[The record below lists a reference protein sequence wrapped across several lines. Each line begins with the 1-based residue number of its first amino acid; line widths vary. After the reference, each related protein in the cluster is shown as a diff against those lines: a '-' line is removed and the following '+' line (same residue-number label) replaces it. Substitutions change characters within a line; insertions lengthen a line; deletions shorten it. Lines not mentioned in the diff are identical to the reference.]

1 MPSKA
6 SSLNPATGPNP
17 AAKTLF
23 FKLDLKANGVW
34 LFALSL
40 LFLLAEPFVLYLT
53 GATSVD
59 LSRNPIWGSQLARA
73 FADFSRGVQSFVFA
87 SLMVM
92 GLTFL
97 AFRLFTFLF
106 SAEESHFCLSL
117 PLSRTRLFANR
128 YLAGIVL
135 ISLAFLVEFL
145 VMLLIFFLP
154 PANLAPYFQDWLSLR
169 LNFFFASLAFFSNL
183 VFCLILV
190 GHFTDGLLVAVGLN
204 LALPALLFL
213 LYNFVQ
219 DSVAG
224 YMASPQEGFSQ
235 LLYWFAPLLQLFVP
249 RQGLMDGLQSLT
261 CWMIWGS
268 LSLIAFQRRPAERAG
283 NRLSSL
289 PHSCPLAL
297 LYTFLGG
304 VVGGMLMESWTSQTI
319 LYFLLGFLPF
329 ACLAHLLYQ
338 VLVQGPLKGAGR
350 KFAVKICA
358 CLVLMVA
365 FDLAVETYP
374 VEAPLYW
381 QAEDLESVDLNLSYL
396 SQAWSIRE
404 GGVMLHLDQE
414 TGPEVLAKLLKIYQE
429 GPHLATRQGFINDS
443 RFVTEGDRGTL
454 VISGIP
460 METEFTRQGGRTE
473 KVRLYYSDID
483 EVLEAFAGS
492 ELYQPLTQLG
502 QKNYLPGDEV
512 YLDFSL
518 YDDGSHQEDFDR
530 LLGDLA
536 DKPYFQK
543 DRRPAQPHLPHHGDK
558 VGAIPEDFYDDRSK
572 GERKQGQASLALR
585 DQEAEKLVSLIREEE
600 RQADDLSQLMGQA
613 KLQMYKHEL
622 TDSFYDHLES
632 LWPQLHM
639 RVSLKQYRELSL
651 PGLRFHPLLIKEEN
665 DGQSGQETDPDLQLE
680 SLHLECYLPIYEDIY
695 AESQAYILQL
705 LQGEAHD

>member
-1 MPSKA
+1 
-6 SSLNPATGPNP
+6 
-17 AAKTLF
+17 
-23 FKLDLKANGVW
+23 
-34 LFALSL
+34 
-40 LFLLAEPFVLYLT
+40 
-53 GATSVD
+53 
-59 LSRNPIWGSQLARA
+59 
-73 FADFSRGVQSFVFA
+73 
-87 SLMVM
+87 
-92 GLTFL
+92 
-97 AFRLFTFLF
+97 
-106 SAEESHFCLSL
+106 
-117 PLSRTRLFANR
+117 
-128 YLAGIVL
+128 
-135 ISLAFLVEFL
+135 
-145 VMLLIFFLP
+145 
-154 PANLAPYFQDWLSLR
+154 
-169 LNFFFASLAFFSNL
+169 
-183 VFCLILV
+183 
-190 GHFTDGLLVAVGLN
+190 
-204 LALPALLFL
+204 
-213 LYNFVQ
+213 
-219 DSVAG
+219 
-224 YMASPQEGFSQ
+224 
-235 LLYWFAPLLQLFVP
+235 
-249 RQGLMDGLQSLT
+249 
-261 CWMIWGS
+261 
-268 LSLIAFQRRPAERAG
+268 
-283 NRLSSL
+283 
-289 PHSCPLAL
+289 
-297 LYTFLGG
+297 
-304 VVGGMLMESWTSQTI
+304 
-319 LYFLLGFLPF
+319 
-329 ACLAHLLYQ
+329 
-338 VLVQGPLKGAGR
+338 
-350 KFAVKICA
+350 
-358 CLVLMVA
+358 
-365 FDLAVETYP
+365 
-374 VEAPLYW
+374 
-381 QAEDLESVDLNLSYL
+381 
-396 SQAWSIRE
+396 
-404 GGVMLHLDQE
+404 MLHLDQE

-443 RFVTEGDRGTL
+443 RFVTEGDHGSH
-454 VISGIP
+454 VISGIFL
-460 METEFTRQGGRTE
+460 ETEFTRQGGRTE

-492 ELYQPLTQLG
+492 ELYQPLTLLG

-518 YDDGSHQEDFDR
+518 YDDGSHLEDFDR
-530 LLGDLA
+530 LLDDLA